1 MASGLTRNQMPGNRL
16 RVRIP
21 CPPLLHARI
30 AILADAGLP
39 AEPGIVPGS
48 GKGRTAPLAD
58 AGLPASPGIVPGS
71 GSV

>member
-1 MASGLTRNQMPGNRL
+1 
-16 RVRIP
+16 
-21 CPPLLHARI
+21 
-30 AILADAGLP
+30 LP